1 MKKVIVLIVVVSFII
16 QSCASVF
23 SETVIDPAKTFV
35 LGEGKHVSYSAKVK
49 NVGAVAIEIFKQEL
63 DGEKISV
70 GMLKVNQEETYEI
83 PRNTAVFFQNSN
95 SSKRVTLKIELY
107 GANNLSMGY
116 KEN

>member
-1 MKKVIVLIVVVSFII
+1 MKKAIILIAIAFVI
-16 QSCASVF
+16 QSCASLK
-23 SETVIDPAKTFV
+23 SETYIDPAKTFA
-35 LGEGKHVSYSAKVK
+35 LGEGEHAGYSAKIK
-49 NVGAVAIEIFKQEL
+49 NQGDVAIEIFKQEL
-63 DGEKISV
+63 EGEKISV
-70 GMLKVNQEETYEI
+70 GILKVNQEETYEI